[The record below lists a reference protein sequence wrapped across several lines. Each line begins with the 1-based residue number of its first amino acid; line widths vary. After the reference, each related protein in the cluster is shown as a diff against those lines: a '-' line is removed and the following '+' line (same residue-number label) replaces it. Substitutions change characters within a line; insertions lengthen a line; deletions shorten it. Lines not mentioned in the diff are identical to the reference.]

1 MAEKQDGSTMIIEGP
16 PRPPKYK
23 EIYVYFAMCSI
34 YMKNQLFIFTSPPIG
49 GGRGIVMPMSV
60 CLFVCVCVC
69 VCVCVFV
76 RVFAKF
82 QSVISQ
88 SFLNRSS

>member
-1 MAEKQDGSTMIIEGP
+1 MNIVNKTTWHTE
-16 PRPPKYK
+16 
-23 EIYVYFAMCSI
+23 YVVA
-34 YMKNQLFIFTSPPIG
+34 IFDNYLDPIG

-60 CLFVCVCVC
+60 CVFVCL
-69 VCVCVFV
+69 FV

>member
-1 MAEKQDGSTMIIEGP
+1 MTVEVCNSAYHQLVYIAIENTP
-16 PRPPKYK
+16 QL
-23 EIYVYFAMCSI
+23 V
-34 YMKNQLFIFTSPPIG
+34 KNTPNYLAPGG

-60 CLFVCVCVC
+60 CLS
-69 VCVCVFV
+69 VCVFV

-88 SFLNRSS
+88 PFLNRSL

>member
-1 MAEKQDGSTMIIEGP
+1 MFFLVFEL
-16 PRPPKYK
+16 RPFSAL
-23 EIYVYFAMCSI
+23 I
-34 YMKNQLFIFTSPPIG
+34 TSPPIG

-60 CLFVCVCVC
+60 CLFVCL
-69 VCVCVFV
+69 CVCVFV

>member
-1 MAEKQDGSTMIIEGP
+1 MADIA
-16 PRPPKYK
+16 YF
-23 EIYVYFAMCSI
+23 YVI
-34 YMKNQLFIFTSPPIG
+34 TSPPIG

-60 CLFVCVCVC
+60 CLF
-69 VCVCVFV
+69 VCVFV

>member
-1 MAEKQDGSTMIIEGP
+1 MNYMSMGIGRHCIIRRDITTKLYIMHYG
-16 PRPPKYK
+16 
-23 EIYVYFAMCSI
+23 YVI
-34 YMKNQLFIFTSPPIG
+34 EVIVTSPPIG

-60 CLFVCVCVC
+60 CLF
-69 VCVCVFV
+69 VCVFV

>member
-1 MAEKQDGSTMIIEGP
+1 MSFRGKIQIPNLILSNLQIHIVHVHVWTII
-16 PRPPKYK
+16 
-23 EIYVYFAMCSI
+23 
-34 YMKNQLFIFTSPPIG
+34 TSPPIG

-60 CLFVCVCVC
+60 CLFVCVGVC
-69 VCVCVFV
+69 PCVFV